1 METFFLKGSSSGLA
15 LDPVLDRGASSLRTM
30 KEQLEELERWGADVI
45 FGRAKGF
52 RATLMRFLMRALSG
66 IFRIIVQLRLWRYR
80 SGWKSQHHLC
90 TQVVAVGNITVG
102 GTGKTPVVEL
112 LARSLRDQGRNVA
125 ILSRGY
131 KSKKLDKPQ
140 KWADAKGRAIPS
152 ERMPKVVSTGR
163 ALLLDSKFAGDE
175 PFMLAKNL
183 DGVSVVVDKNRVK
196 GGRFA
201 VENLDAD
208 TLLLDDGMQY
218 LDLAHAIDIVLVDS
232 GSPFGTEALLPRGTL
247 REPPKNLRR
256 ASYILI
262 TKCNGS
268 SNEQL
273 IARIRRHNRTAEIIE
288 CTHGPIHLENV
299 FTRERQPLDFLKD
312 KWVGA
317 ISAIAVPEAFEG
329 SLEKLGARVEI
340 KRRFADHYRFSGRDL
355 EKFMQ
360 RCVERDMQM
369 IVTTE
374 KDAVRFPRPTSIDVP
389 VYFLRIEVEILK
401 GKEIWDDLIHRL
413 CHPEPA
419 FESVLRTRDAYR
431 F

>member
-1 METFFLKGSSSGLA
+1 MCH
-15 LDPVLDRGASSLRTM
+15 RM
-30 KEQLEELERWGADVI
+30 KQQIEELERWGADVI

-52 RATLMRFLMRALSG
+52 RATMMRFLMRALSG
-66 IFRIIVQLRLWRYR
+66 GFRCVVQLRLWRYR
-80 SGWKSQHHLC
+80 SGWRPQHHLC
-90 TQVVAVGNITVG
+90 TRVVAIGNITVG

-112 LARSLRDQGRNVA
+112 LAKSLRDRGRKVS

-131 KSKKLDKPQ
+131 KSARLERPQ
-140 KWADAKGRAIPS
+140 RWKDVSGGEVDE
-152 ERMPKVVSTGR
+152 ERMPKVVSTGSE
-163 ALLLDSKFAGDE
+163 LLLGSKYAGDE

-201 VENLDAD
+201 ISQLGAD
-208 TLLLDDGMQY
+208 ILLLDDGMQY
-218 LDLAHAIDIVLVDS
+218 LDLAHGIDVVLVDS
-232 GSPFGTEALLPRGTL
+232 GAPFGTEALLPRGTL

-256 ASYILI
+256 ASYILL
-262 TKCNGS
+262 TKCNGK
-268 SNEQL
+268 SNAEL
-273 IARIRRHNRTAEIIE
+273 IKRIRKYNQTADIVE

-299 FTRERQPLDFLKD
+299 FTGERLPLEELKG

-329 SLEKLGARVEI
+329 SLKKLGARVEI
-340 KRRFADHYRFSGRDL
+340 RRRFADHHRFDRKDV

-360 RCVERDMQM
+360 RCVERDMEW

-374 KDAVRFPRPTSIDVP
+374 KDAVRFPRPRSIDVP
-389 VYFLRIEVEILK
+389 VFFLRIEVEILQ
-401 GKEIWDDLIHRL
+401 GQEIWDDLVDRL

-419 FESVLRTRDAYR
+419 LDPELRFRDAYR
-431 F
+431 V

>member
-1 METFFLKGSSSGLA
+1 LIGEGDAGHGPFN
-15 LDPVLDRGASSLRTM
+15 DM
-30 KEQLEELERWGADVI
+30 KELIEELERWGADVI

-66 IFRIIVQLRLWRYR
+66 VFRGIVQLRIWRYR
-80 SGWKSQHHLC
+80 RGWREQQYLGA
-90 TQVVAVGNITVG
+90 QVVAIGNITVG

-112 LARSLRDQGRNVA
+112 LARSLRDRGRQVS

-131 KSKKLDKPQ
+131 KSKKLDHPQ
-140 KWADAKGRAIPS
+140 KWKDRQDRAIPG
-152 ERMPKVVSTGR
+152 ERMPKVVSTGK
-163 ALLLDSKFAGDE
+163 ALLLDSKYAGDE
-175 PFMLAKNL
+175 PFMLARNL

-196 GGRFA
+196 GGLFA
-201 VENLDAD
+201 VGQLGAD

-218 LDLAHAIDIVLVDS
+218 LDLAHSLDIVLVDS
-232 GSPFGTEALLPRGTL
+232 GAPFGTEALLPRGTL

-256 ASYILI
+256 ASYIMI

-268 SNEQL
+268 SNEAL
-273 IARIRRHNRTAEIIE
+273 ISRIRKYNRVAEIIE
-288 CTHGPIHLENV
+288 CTHGPIYLEDV
-299 FTRERQPLDFLKD
+299 FTRERKPLDFLKD

-340 KRRFADHYRFSGRDL
+340 KRRFSDHYRFSKSEV

-360 RCVERDMQM
+360 RCVERDMEI

-374 KDAVRFPRPTSIDVP
+374 KDAVRFPKPASIDVP

-401 GKEIWDDLIHRL
+401 GQEVWDSLIERV
-413 CHPEPA
+413 CNPPPV
-419 FESVLRTRDAYR
+419 FESALRNRHVYR
-431 F
+431 I

>member
-1 METFFLKGSSSGLA
+1 MFL
-15 LDPVLDRGASSLRTM
+15 PTM
-30 KEQLEELERWGADVI
+30 KDQIEELERWGADVI

-52 RATLMRFLMRALSG
+52 RATMMRFAMRVFSG
-66 IFRIIVQLRLWRYR
+66 IFRVIVQLRLRRYR
-80 SGWKSQHHLC
+80 KGWKPQAHLG
-90 TQVVAVGNITVG
+90 TQVIAIGNITVG

-112 LARSLRDQGRNVA
+112 LAKSLRDRGRSVA

-131 KSKKLDKPQ
+131 KSKKLDRPQ
-140 KWADAKGRAIPS
+140 KWTGVNGKPVPGDK
-152 ERMPKVVSTGR
+152 MPKVVSTGS
-163 ALLLDSKFAGDE
+163 ALLLDSKYAGDE

-196 GGRFA
+196 GGLFA
-201 VENLDAD
+201 VGELGAD

-218 LDLAHAIDIVLVDS
+218 LDLAHSMDIVLIDS

-262 TKCNGS
+262 TKCDGS
-268 SNEQL
+268 SNDAL
-273 IARIRRHNRTAEIIE
+273 ISRIRKLNRTAEIIE
-288 CTHGPIHLENV
+288 CTHGPIYLEDV
-299 FTRERQPLDFLKD
+299 FTRERQPLEFLKD

-329 SLEKLGARVEI
+329 SLERLGARVEI
-340 KRRFADHYRFSGRDL
+340 RRRFSDHYRFSRK
-355 EKFMQ
+355 EVEHFMQ
-360 RCVERDMQM
+360 RCVERDMGL

-374 KDAVRFPRPTSIDVP
+374 KDAVRFPKPGSIDVP

-401 GKEIWDDLIHRL
+401 GQAIWDDLVTRI
-413 CHPEPA
+413 CNPPPV
-419 FESVLRTRDAYR
+419 FQSVLRNRDAYR
-431 F
+431 P

>member
-1 METFFLKGSSSGLA
+1 
-15 LDPVLDRGASSLRTM
+15 M
-30 KEQLEELERWGADVI
+30 KQQIEELERWGADVI

-52 RATLMRFLMRALSG
+52 RATMMRFLMRALSG
-66 IFRIIVQLRLWRYR
+66 GFRCVVQLRLWRYR
-80 SGWKSQHHLC
+80 SGWRPQHHLC
-90 TQVVAVGNITVG
+90 TRVVAIGNITVG

-112 LARSLRDQGRNVA
+112 LAKSLRDRGRKVS

-131 KSKKLDKPQ
+131 KSARLERPQ
-140 KWADAKGRAIPS
+140 RWKDVSGGEVDE
-152 ERMPKVVSTGR
+152 ERMPKVVSTGSE
-163 ALLLDSKFAGDE
+163 LLLGSKYAGDE

-201 VENLDAD
+201 ISQLGAD
-208 TLLLDDGMQY
+208 ILLLDDGMQY
-218 LDLAHAIDIVLVDS
+218 LDLAHGIDVVLVDS
-232 GSPFGTEALLPRGTL
+232 GAPFGTEALLPRGTL

-256 ASYILI
+256 ASYILL
-262 TKCNGS
+262 TKCNGK
-268 SNEQL
+268 SNAEL
-273 IARIRRHNRTAEIIE
+273 IKRIRKYNQTADIVE

-299 FTRERQPLDFLKD
+299 FTGERLPLEELKG

-329 SLEKLGARVEI
+329 SLKKLGARVEI
-340 KRRFADHYRFSGRDL
+340 RRRFADHHRFDRKDV

-360 RCVERDMQM
+360 RCVERDMEW

-374 KDAVRFPRPTSIDVP
+374 KDAVRFPRPRSIDVP
-389 VYFLRIEVEILK
+389 VFFLRIEVEILQ
-401 GKEIWDDLIHRL
+401 GQEIWDDLVDRL

-419 FESVLRTRDAYR
+419 LDPELRFRDAYR
-431 F
+431 V

>member
-1 METFFLKGSSSGLA
+1 
-15 LDPVLDRGASSLRTM
+15 M
-30 KEQLEELERWGADVI
+30 KEHIEELERWGADVI

-52 RATLMRFLMRALSG
+52 RAALTRFLMRTLSG
-66 IFRIIVQLRLWRYR
+66 LFRGLVQARLWAYR
-80 SGWKSQHHLC
+80 SGWTPQSHLG
-90 TQVVAVGNITVG
+90 TQVVAIGNITVG

-112 LARSLRDQGRNVA
+112 LARSLRDRGRHVA

-131 KSKKLDKPQ
+131 KSKKLDQ
-140 KWADAKGRAIPS
+140 TQLWNDAQGQRIPA
-152 ERMPKVVSTGR
+152 ERMPKIVSTGTT
-163 ALLLDSKFAGDE
+163 LLLDSKFAGDE
-175 PFMLAKNL
+175 PFMLARNL

-196 GGRFA
+196 SGRFA
-201 VENLDAD
+201 IEHLNAD

-218 LDLAHAIDIVLVDS
+218 LKLAHGMDIVLIDA

-256 ASYILI
+256 ASYILL
-262 TKCNGS
+262 TKCNGA
-268 SNEQL
+268 SNDPL
-273 IARIRRHNRTAEIIE
+273 IARLRRHNRTAEIIE

-299 FTRERQPLDFLKD
+299 FTRERQSLEFLQD

-340 KRRFADHYRFSGRDL
+340 RRRFADHHRFSARDV

-360 RCVERDMQM
+360 RCVERDMQL
-369 IVTTE
+369 IITTE
-374 KDAVRFPRPTSIDVP
+374 KDAVRFPKPASIDVP
-389 VYFLRIEVEILK
+389 IYFLRIEVEILK
-401 GKEIWDDLIHRL
+401 GLEIWDDMIDRL

-419 FESVLRTRDAYR
+419 CEAALRHRHAYR
-431 F
+431 L